1 MTGVAVV
8 AGPARGIGA
17 ATVMPAAYRASKAGV
32 TGLIRALAVE
42 LRETGVTANA
52 VSPGS
57 TAIPILG
64 ESAPLYGLESAEA
77 LLLPI
82 ADCSLIPPE
91 EAAAAIAW
99 LADAATAGITGAA
112 VQTARRR
119 LSLYAM
125 AASHTPR
132 VARRFGLERQ
142 FRVALPLVRRADPK
156 RRPSPNRHRRHP
168 RTRCRRL
175 RRPRTHQRARS
186 LPPACP
192 RRP

>member
-32 TGLIRALAVE
+32 TGLVRALAVE
-42 LRETGVTANA
+42 LRETGVAANA

-57 TAIPILG
+57 TALPILG
-64 ESAPLYGLESAEA
+64 ESAPLNGLESAEA

-91 EAAAAIAW
+91 EAAAIAC
-99 LADAATAGITGAA
+99 LADAATAAITGAA

-119 LSLYAM
+119 LSQYAM